1 MECVMNRNVH
11 KLIGQKLSKSSVC
24 YVLITC
30 EEAAADGNMQVEM
43 TYEGDATLA
52 SYLLHGAQIA
62 IDEQDS
68 DDGDCQRK
76 ILSIGG

>member
-1 MECVMNRNVH
+1 MNRNVH

-30 EEAAADGNMQVEM
+30 EEANADGDMQVEM
-43 TYEGDATLA
+43 TYEGDAALA
-52 SYLLHGAQIA
+52 SYLLQGAQNA
-62 IDEQDS
+62 IDDQDEEEKC
-68 DDGDCQRK
+68 CQRK